1 MATVNGVPVLNSAAA
16 IRDEITEIYRVY
28 NTAKVPEVPRF
39 MEKYRGRE
47 LEMMH
52 QIQAKYGVQE
62 AGASGMSVMR
72 RGIEKMIAE
81 NNPEKL
87 GNVGALVVR
96 YTEEVL
102 FQKLRIKYGAKV
114 KPVVIETPAR
124 YRTNGVMA
132 TEDGPDGVNM
142 FMMQM
147 KRFDGGSTSTVQ
159 DTVPLTAEC
168 PRFEAEIVSDCS
180 GDIEQEEI
188 RLSKMTT
195 EERAIHSE
203 HLLKLWRTD
212 DEENDNQNISQAAVV
227 HAPANITIGLAADN
241 FAFERPP
248 G

>member
-1 MATVNGVPVLNSAAA
+1 MNGVPVLNSAAA

-114 KPVVIETPAR
+114 KPVVIEAPAR